1 MTEVHLPSDPPGQAA
16 SMVGKPRILVSEF
29 MDPVGLGVLEEHA
42 VVHYQPDL
50 GVDRGALLR
59 GVADQDALIV
69 RNRTRVDRELLEHAP
84 HLRVIGRLGAGLD
97 NIDLAA
103 ARERAIPV
111 TYARGANAEAVVE
124 YVFGALL
131 HLLRRLS
138 DVSTKVRAGQWPR
151 EEFIGR
157 ELSGRTLGL
166 LGFGEVG
173 RRVGRV
179 GLAFGMRVIAHDP
192 LITQEDVQRWGLD
205 VPLWAMNDVIAA
217 ADVLSL
223 HLPLLPETKHLIG
236 RSAMAVMR
244 PGAII
249 VNAARGGVLDEPAL
263 AEALAEGRI
272 AGAVL
277 DVREHEPPPQP
288 DPFASFEHVVLTP
301 HLAGLTVEAQE
312 RVGVSVARDVL
323 AVLQGGEAVHR
334 A

>member
-1 MTEVHLPSDPPGQAA
+1 MPSDPRGQATGTA
-16 SMVGKPRILVSEF
+16 WKPRILVSEF
-29 MDPVGLGVLEEHA
+29 MDPVGLRVLEEHV

-50 GVDRGALLR
+50 AVDRGTLLR
-59 GVADQDALIV
+59 AVADHDALIV

-84 HLRVIGRLGAGLD
+84 RLRVIGRLGAGLD
-97 NIDLAA
+97 NIDLDG
-103 ARERAIPV
+103 ARQRGIPV

-124 YVFGALL
+124 YVFAALL
-131 HLLRRLS
+131 HLVRRLS
-138 DVSTKVRAGQWPR
+138 DVSAKVRAGEWPR

-157 ELSGRTLGL
+157 ELSGRVLGL

-179 GLAFGMRVIAHDP
+179 GLAFGMRVVAHDP
-192 LITQEDVQRWGLD
+192 LITQDDVRGWGLD
-205 VPLWAMNDVIAA
+205 VPLCAMKDVIAE

-223 HLPLLPETKHLIG
+223 HLPLLPETSHLIG
-236 RSAMAVMR
+236 RSAMATMR

-249 VNAARGGVLDEPAL
+249 VNAARGGVLDEQAL
-263 AEALAEGRI
+263 AEALAAGRI

-277 DVREHEPPPQP
+277 DVREQEPPPQP

-312 RVGVSVARDVL
+312 RVGASVARDVL